1 VSAKWIEASPA
12 DSVTRVARRALE
24 RRFRAVQKYLPLAAK
39 KPHKDI
45 EHVHQLR
52 VATRRAVAA
61 LDIFEP
67 ALPSK
72 RARLMRKELRH
83 LRRAV
88 GQARD
93 LDVLAQR
100 LERLLAQGEN
110 GAITK
115 VLQQVVKAR
124 KKAQQ
129 PALRVYRR
137 ARRRRLD
144 RDMRRLTKRT
154 RHPVRMPCEFGSF
167 ARQGLQRDVIE
178 FLCAAA
184 GDLSDIENL
193 HKMRIAGKRLRY
205 ALEVYAGAFPD
216 ALRDDL
222 YPVFAE
228 VQEKLGDINDH
239 ATAVRLFDNWRR
251 AFGGKKSA
259 GRMQQLREDENQRLD
274 ASCLAFRQWWTPAR
288 AAALKNRFDQ
298 LLTSHKL
305 RDIAENNAA
314 EMNFPLTA
322 AGMRPALASSA
333 LT

>member
-1 VSAKWIEASPA
+1 VSTKWIEASPKE
-12 DSVTRVARRALE
+12 SVTRVARRALNQ
-24 RRFRAVQKYLPLAAK
+24 RFRAVLDHLPLAAK

-72 RARLMRKELRH
+72 RARRMRKELRR

-115 VLQQVVKAR
+115 VLQRIVKLR

-129 PALRVYRR
+129 PALQAYRR

-154 RHPVRMPCEFGSF
+154 RHPVRMPREFGSF
-167 ARQGLQRDVIE
+167 ARQGLQLDVSE
-178 FLCAAA
+178 FFRAAA
-184 GDLSDIENL
+184 GDLTDIENL
-193 HKMRIAGKRLRY
+193 HQMRIAGKRLRY
-205 ALEVYAGAFPD
+205 AMEIYAGAFPE

-228 VQEKLGDINDH
+228 VQEKLGDVNDH
-239 ATAVRLFDNWRR
+239 ATAVRLFDTWRQ
-251 AFGGKKSA
+251 AFSGKTSA
-259 GRMQQLREDENQRLD
+259 RRMQQLLEDENQRLD
-274 ASCLAFRQWWTPAR
+274 DSCTAFRQWWTPPR
-288 AAALKNRFDQ
+288 ATALKNRFDQ
-298 LLTSHKL
+298 LLAAEGQLDKT
-305 RDIAENNAA
+305 ENNAA
-314 EMNFPLTA
+314 EMNIPLTA
-322 AGMRPALASSA
+322 ASIRPALPSSVS
-333 LT
+333 T